1 MLWLKSF
8 HIVFL
13 VAWYAGLFY
22 LPRLFVYHAQASDE
36 VSHERFVVMERRL
49 LAITHLG
56 AALALAFGI
65 AMLVLAPAYLSMG
78 WMHAKLAL
86 VLVLLGFHFA
96 NVGLARSMRL
106 RTSTRSVRWFKVY
119 NEMPGLLLIAITILV
134 VVKPF

>member
-36 VSHERFVVMERRL
+36 TSHQRFVVMERRL

-106 RTSTRSVRWFKVY
+106 RTSTRSVRWFKIY